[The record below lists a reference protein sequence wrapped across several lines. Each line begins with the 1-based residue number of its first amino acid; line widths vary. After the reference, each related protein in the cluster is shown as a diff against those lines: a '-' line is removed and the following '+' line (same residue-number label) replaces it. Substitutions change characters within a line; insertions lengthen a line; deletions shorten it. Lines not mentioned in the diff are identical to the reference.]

1 MKYWGF
7 KKWGVREDSNRRK
20 GITHVKPLF
29 WILAAIRLPSRTFL
43 ILHFE
48 SDLQKDSSKYQFS
61 GNWVFEFL
69 KIQIF
74 EKITSSNGT
83 VPYHWYRIDS
93 PLKYFKI
100 KNNSNFMAIN
110 FWIAFQNSWISWIW
124 WSILAPY
131 WWNFLDPYS
140 LWISP
145 CKYHYFCQFD
155 KYKCQYFFV

>member
-1 MKYWGF
+1 MKYSGF

-74 EKITSSNGT
+74 EQKLQVLMELFQTTDT
-83 VPYHWYRIDS
+83 VLIH
-93 PLKYFKI
+93 
-100 KNNSNFMAIN
+100 
-110 FWIAFQNSWISWIW
+110 
-124 WSILAPY
+124 
-131 WWNFLDPYS
+131 
-140 LWISP
+140 
-145 CKYHYFCQFD
+145 H
-155 KYKCQYFFV
+155 